1 MPSLNEIGHDN
12 MILERKTLK
21 MTISLLCIHPLP
33 KKALIKFQTSG
44 WLKLPVQCSSV
55 VSCLPTSDQKNLIQ
69 LLVNLLHNGWRL
81 AFLGRGRKCIFDFG
95 HHLNGLNQLPV
106 ADFWFLLLKE
116 NV

>member
-1 MPSLNEIGHDN
+1 MLSLNEIGHVHDSREEDFEN
-12 MILERKTLK
+12 DHFTTLYSSTAQK
-21 MTISLLCIHPLP
+21 SFNKISNFRLF
-33 KKALIKFQTSG
+33 KF
-44 WLKLPVQCSSV
+44 PVQCSSV